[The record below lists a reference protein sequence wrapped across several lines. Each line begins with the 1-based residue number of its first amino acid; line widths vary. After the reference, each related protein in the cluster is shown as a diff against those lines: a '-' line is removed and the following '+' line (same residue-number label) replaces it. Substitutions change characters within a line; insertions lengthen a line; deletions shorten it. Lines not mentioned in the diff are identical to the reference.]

1 MDDDRNIRVVIGNR
15 TFEVRIQ
22 NPNASREGFIQRII
36 NVLSNI
42 GPLVNAVGPAAPNGN
57 IRVMIG
63 DRSFDLIIQNPNA
76 SREGVIQ
83 RIRNVLANLDPA
95 VNAAAPLGVN
105 AGLGVNVVASD
116 VNIDPPLGV
125 NIGLSA
131 ECMAAFECPI
141 CKEQYSNNRRP
152 TTLPCGHSLCMIDA
166 GHVNS
171 TCPICRGPFF
181 LANQRMSVSLME
193 ASLTC
198 GRAPSEGGRRRHRR
212 LTKRRRKRSKRR
224 R

>member
-63 DRSFDLIIQNPNA
+63 DRSFDLIIQNPNE